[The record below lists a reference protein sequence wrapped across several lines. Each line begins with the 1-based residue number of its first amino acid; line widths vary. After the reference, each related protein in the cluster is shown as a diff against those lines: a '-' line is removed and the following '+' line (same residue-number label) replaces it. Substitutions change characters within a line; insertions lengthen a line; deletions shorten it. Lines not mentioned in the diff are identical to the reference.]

1 MKQNMVKK
9 VLACLLTATMTVGL
23 SACGGSDGNNSGD
36 AGRISSDQVK
46 EDNQAADDGSS
57 DSKDTTESTKKTE
70 ISADNHDLWPGWR
83 RVHDDL

>member
-46 EDNQAADDGSS
+46 EDNQAAD
-57 DSKDTTESTKKTE
+57 
-70 ISADNHDLWPGWR
+70 L
-83 RVHDDL
+83 

>member
-36 AGRISSDQVK
+36 AGRISSDQVNRYHAGAFGK
-46 EDNQAADDGSS
+46 KSKSLCGIYSS
-57 DSKDTTESTKKTE
+57 
-70 ISADNHDLWPGWR
+70 G
-83 RVHDDL
+83 

>member
-1 MKQNMVKK
+1 MDLTGKPKILQQERKIYRKKEEEDMKQNMVKK

-23 SACGGSDGNNSGD
+23 SACGGSDGTNSGD

-57 DSKDTTESTKKTE
+57 DS
-70 ISADNHDLWPGWR
+70 
-83 RVHDDL
+83 